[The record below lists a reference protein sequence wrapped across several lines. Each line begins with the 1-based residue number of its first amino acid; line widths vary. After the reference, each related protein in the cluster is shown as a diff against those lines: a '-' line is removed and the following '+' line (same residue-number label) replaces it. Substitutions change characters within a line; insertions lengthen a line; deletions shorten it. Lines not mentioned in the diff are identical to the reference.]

1 MLVLTLFIFYSI
13 RMKSVY
19 NWYLFGKMWMLWT
32 SPGTFRQSPP
42 VKHHALGTADDP
54 LVVKYHIPASHLWP
68 SREARP
74 VVGTDIQWC

>member
-1 MLVLTLFIFYSI
+1 
-13 RMKSVY
+13 
-19 NWYLFGKMWMLWT
+19 MWMLWK